1 MTSRLAGFAAALAC
15 LAVAFWTAPA
25 EASPSAAKTVIADPA
40 AFVQGVYAR
49 LAKGGDYVP
58 PEDIYTPRL
67 ASLWALEAREAGKEV
82 GRIDFLFWID
92 GQDGAPADVHVRT
105 VPVEGRA
112 DRRIIVATFRNGD
125 RREDLRFYFQRAGG
139 GWKLDDVVSVRGASP
154 WTLSVIL
161 KYGWVD

>member
-1 MTSRLAGFAAALAC
+1 MKSYRLGLGAVLATLMIAAGPTPAAAA
-15 LAVAFWTAPA
+15 
-25 EASPSAAKTVIADPA
+25 TVIADPA
-40 AFVQGVYAR
+40 PFVQSVYAH
-49 LAKGGDYVP
+49 LAKGGDYIP

-67 ASLWALEAREAGKEV
+67 AALWALEAREAHGEV

-92 GQDGAPADVHVRT
+92 GQDGTPADVHLRT

-112 DRRIIVATFRNGD
+112 DRRIVVATFKNGD
-125 RREDLRFYFQRAGG
+125 HAEDLRFYFQRTTA
-139 GWKLDDVVSVRGASP
+139 GWKLDDVVDVKGPSP

>member
-1 MTSRLAGFAAALAC
+1 MKIKLASLAAILATLALAFTPG
-15 LAVAFWTAPA
+15 AATAA
-25 EASPSAAKTVIADPA
+25 TVVADPA
-40 AFVQGVYAR
+40 AFVQSVYAR

-67 ASLWALEAREAGKEV
+67 AALWALAEREAHGEV

-92 GQDGAPADVHVRT
+92 GQDGTPSDVHVRT
-105 VPVEGRA
+105 VPVEGRK
-112 DRRIIVATFRNGD
+112 DRRIVVATFKNGD
-125 RREDLRFYFQRAGG
+125 RAEDLRFYFQYTQA
-139 GWKLDDVVSVRGASP
+139 GWKLDDVVDAKGLSP